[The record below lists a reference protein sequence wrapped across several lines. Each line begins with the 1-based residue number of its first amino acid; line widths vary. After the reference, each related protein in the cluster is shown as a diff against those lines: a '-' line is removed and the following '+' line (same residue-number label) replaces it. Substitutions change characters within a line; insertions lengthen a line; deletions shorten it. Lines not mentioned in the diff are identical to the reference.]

1 MIDIG
6 EIVLKLF
13 IPILEILAPVIPGKI
28 FPYFFTMEMLQ
39 RSLVAALLVTF
50 VSGFLGVFLLI
61 RNLALIGDGLAHV
74 SFGGVALSIA
84 FGIGVELHVALLLS
98 VVSAIIIYEFQARE
112 ILSGDASIGIFL
124 TGMLALGLVSLR
136 VWGGGVQNDIE
147 GYLFGNILLVSK
159 DSFNLICIVSILT
172 IIFFFVSHK
181 ILLITSVDPLVAQVQ
196 GIPVRTTG
204 LIFSVVTAAT
214 VVSMVQVMGALL
226 VTALLVTPSATS
238 QLVSTSHRSSFLW
251 SQIFGFSSVLLG
263 LYYSAE
269 LETGSGSMIALV
281 SAIIFGCVAVFQF
294 LIKPLIFSSEN
305 IS

>member
-6 EIVLKLF
+6 EIVLKLVV
-13 IPILEILAPVIPGKI
+13 PILEILAPAIPGKI

-84 FGIGVELHVALLLS
+84 FGIGFELHVALLLS

-159 DSFNLICIVSILT
+159 DSFNLICTISILT
-172 IIFFFVSHK
+172 IIFFLVSHK

-214 VVSMVQVMGALL
+214 VVCMVQVMGALL

-238 QLVSTSHRSSFLW
+238 QLVSSSHRSSFLW

-281 SAIIFGCVAVFQF
+281 SAILFGCVAVFQF
-294 LIKPLIFSSEN
+294 LIRPLIFSSEN
-305 IS
+305 VS

>member
-6 EIVLKLF
+6 EIVLKLVV
-13 IPILEILAPVIPGKI
+13 PILEILAPAIPGKI

-84 FGIGVELHVALLLS
+84 FGIGFELHVALLLS

-159 DSFNLICIVSILT
+159 DSFNLICTVSILT
-172 IIFFFVSHK
+172 IIFFLVSHK

-214 VVSMVQVMGALL
+214 VVCMVQVMGALL

-238 QLVSTSHRSSFLW
+238 QLVSSSHRSSFLW

-281 SAIIFGCVAVFQF
+281 SATIFGCVAVFQF
-294 LIKPLIFSSEN
+294 FIKPLIFSSEN
-305 IS
+305 VS

>member
-172 IIFFFVSHK
+172 IIFFLVSHK

-238 QLVSTSHRSSFLW
+238 QLVSTSHRSSFIW
-251 SQIFGFSSVLLG
+251 SQFFGFSSVLLG

-294 LIKPLIFSSEN
+294 LIKPLILSSEN

>member
-1 MIDIG
+1 MDIG

-28 FPYFFTMEMLQ
+28 FPYFFTMEMFQ

-172 IIFFFVSHK
+172 IIFFLVSHK

-281 SAIIFGCVAVFQF
+281 SAILFGCVAVFQF
-294 LIKPLIFSSEN
+294 LIKPLILSSEN

>member
-172 IIFFFVSHK
+172 IIFFLVSHK

-238 QLVSTSHRSSFLW
+238 QLVSTSHRSSFIW

-294 LIKPLIFSSEN
+294 LIKPLILSSEN

>member
-281 SAIIFGCVAVFQF
+281 SAIIFGCVAVFQL
-294 LIKPLIFSSEN
+294 LIKPLILSSEN

>member
-124 TGMLALGLVSLR
+124 TGMLASGLVSLR

-172 IIFFFVSHK
+172 IIFFLVSHK

-294 LIKPLIFSSEN
+294 LIKPLILSSEN

>member
-6 EIVLKLF
+6 EIVLKLVV
-13 IPILEILAPVIPGKI
+13 PILEILAPAIPGKI

-84 FGIGVELHVALLLS
+84 FGIGFELHVALLLS

-159 DSFNLICIVSILT
+159 DSFNLICTVSILT
-172 IIFFFVSHK
+172 IIFFLVSHK

-214 VVSMVQVMGALL
+214 VVCMVQVMGALL

-238 QLVSTSHRSSFLW
+238 QLVSSSHRSSFLW

-281 SAIIFGCVAVFQF
+281 SATMFGCVAVFQF
-294 LIKPLIFSSEN
+294 FIKPLIFSSEN
-305 IS
+305 VS

>member
-172 IIFFFVSHK
+172 IIFFLVSHK

-294 LIKPLIFSSEN
+294 LIKPLILSSEN

>member
-13 IPILEILAPVIPGKI
+13 IPILEILSPVIPGKI

-172 IIFFFVSHK
+172 IIFFLVSHK

-281 SAIIFGCVAVFQF
+281 SAILFGCVAVFQF
-294 LIKPLIFSSEN
+294 LIKPLILSSEN

>member
-1 MIDIG
+1 M
-6 EIVLKLF
+6 
-13 IPILEILAPVIPGKI
+13 
-28 FPYFFTMEMLQ
+28 
-39 RSLVAALLVTF
+39 
-50 VSGFLGVFLLI
+50 
-61 RNLALIGDGLAHV
+61 
-74 SFGGVALSIA
+74 
-84 FGIGVELHVALLLS
+84 LS

-124 TGMLALGLVSLR
+124 TGMLALGLISLR

-159 DSFNLICIVSILT
+159 DSFNLICTIT
-172 IIFFFVSHK
+172 IIFFLASHK

-214 VVSMVQVMGALL
+214 VVCMVQVMGALL

-238 QLVSTSHRSSFLW
+238 QLVSSSHRSSFLW

-281 SAIIFGCVAVFQF
+281 SATLFGCVAFFQF
-294 LIKPLIFSSEN
+294 LIKPLKGVLMFFLK
-305 IS
+305 

>member
-6 EIVLKLF
+6 EIVLKLVV
-13 IPILEILAPVIPGKI
+13 PILEILAPAIPGKI

-61 RNLALIGDGLAHV
+61 RNLALVGDGLAHV

-84 FGIGVELHVALLLS
+84 FGIGFELHVALLLS

-159 DSFNLICIVSILT
+159 DSFNLICTISILT
-172 IIFFFVSHK
+172 IIFF
-181 ILLITSVDPLVAQVQ
+181 
-196 GIPVRTTG
+196 
-204 LIFSVVTAAT
+204 
-214 VVSMVQVMGALL
+214 
-226 VTALLVTPSATS
+226 
-238 QLVSTSHRSSFLW
+238 LVSCTKKSDD
-251 SQIFGFSSVLLG
+251 ITVLK
-263 LYYSAE
+263 E
-269 LETGSGSMIALV
+269 TNLETQMIELYNQGMLEFNRGDV
-281 SAIIFGCVAVFQF
+281 IFASKKFNEATDYTIYNEDDTIGNLLAYQLF
-294 LIKPLIFSSEN
+294 EN
-305 IS
+305 NKVDFDQ

>member
-172 IIFFFVSHK
+172 IIFFLVSHK

-238 QLVSTSHRSSFLW
+238 QLVSTSHRSSFIW

-263 LYYSAE
+263 IYYSAE
-269 LETGSGSMIALV
+269 VETGSGSMIALV

-294 LIKPLIFSSEN
+294 LIKPLILSSEN

>member
-172 IIFFFVSHK
+172 IIFFLVSHK

-281 SAIIFGCVAVFQF
+281 SAIIFGCVAVFQL
-294 LIKPLIFSSEN
+294 LIKPLILSSEN

>member
-6 EIVLKLF
+6 EIVLKLVV
-13 IPILEILAPVIPGKI
+13 PILEILAPAIPGKI

-84 FGIGVELHVALLLS
+84 FGIGFELHAALLLS

-124 TGMLALGLVSLR
+124 TGMLALGLISLR

-159 DSFNLICIVSILT
+159 DSFNLICTISILT
-172 IIFFFVSHK
+172 IIFFLVSHK

-214 VVSMVQVMGALL
+214 VVCMVQVMGALL

-238 QLVSTSHRSSFLW
+238 QLVSSSHRSSFLW

-281 SAIIFGCVAVFQF
+281 SATLFGCVAVFQF
-294 LIKPLIFSSEN
+294 LIRPLIFSSEN
-305 IS
+305 VS

>member
-6 EIVLKLF
+6 EIVLKLVV
-13 IPILEILAPVIPGKI
+13 PILEILAPAIPGKI

-172 IIFFFVSHK
+172 IIFFLVSHK

-281 SAIIFGCVAVFQF
+281 SAILFGCVAVFQF
-294 LIKPLIFSSEN
+294 VIKPLIFSSEN

>member
-6 EIVLKLF
+6 EIVLKLVV
-13 IPILEILAPVIPGKI
+13 PILEMLAPAIPGKI

-84 FGIGVELHVALLLS
+84 FGIGFELHVALLLS
-98 VVSAIIIYEFQARE
+98 VFSAIIIYEFQARE

-172 IIFFFVSHK
+172 IIFFLFSHK

-238 QLVSTSHRSSFLW
+238 QLVSSSHRSSFLW

-281 SAIIFGCVAVFQF
+281 SAILFGCVAVFQF
-294 LIKPLIFSSEN
+294 LIKPLILSSEN

>member
-6 EIVLKLF
+6 EIVLKLVV
-13 IPILEILAPVIPGKI
+13 PILEILAPAIPGKI

-84 FGIGVELHVALLLS
+84 FGIGFELHVALLLS

-159 DSFNLICIVSILT
+159 DSFNLICTISILT
-172 IIFFFVSHK
+172 IIFFLVSHK

-214 VVSMVQVMGALL
+214 VVCMVQVMGALL

-238 QLVSTSHRSSFLW
+238 QLVSSSHRSSFLW

-281 SAIIFGCVAVFQF
+281 SATLFGVAVFQF

-305 IS
+305 VS

>member
-6 EIVLKLF
+6 EIVLKLVV
-13 IPILEILAPVIPGKI
+13 PILEILAPAIPGKI

-84 FGIGVELHVALLLS
+84 FGIGFELHVALLLS

-124 TGMLALGLVSLR
+124 TGMLALGLISLR

-159 DSFNLICIVSILT
+159 DSFNLICSISILT
-172 IIFFFVSHK
+172 IIFFLVSHK

-196 GIPVRTTG
+196 GIPVKTTG
-204 LIFSVVTAAT
+204 LIFSVVTF
-214 VVSMVQVMGALL
+214 
-226 VTALLVTPSATS
+226 
-238 QLVSTSHRSSFLW
+238 R
-251 SQIFGFSSVLLG
+251 
-263 LYYSAE
+263 
-269 LETGSGSMIALV
+269 
-281 SAIIFGCVAVFQF
+281 C
-294 LIKPLIFSSEN
+294 
-305 IS
+305 

>member
-238 QLVSTSHRSSFLW
+238 QLVSTSHRSSFIW
-251 SQIFGFSSVLLG
+251 SQIFGFISVLLG

-294 LIKPLIFSSEN
+294 LIKPLILSSEN

>member
-1 MIDIG
+1 MDIG
-6 EIVLKLF
+6 EIVLKLVV
-13 IPILEILAPVIPGKI
+13 PILEILAPAIPGKI

-84 FGIGVELHVALLLS
+84 FGIGFELHVALLLS
-98 VVSAIIIYEFQARE
+98 VVSAILIYEFQARE

-159 DSFNLICIVSILT
+159 DSFNLICTISILT
-172 IIFFFVSHK
+172 IIFFLVSHK

-214 VVSMVQVMGALL
+214 VVCMVQVMGALL

-238 QLVSTSHRSSFLW
+238 QLVSSSHRSSFLW

-269 LETGSGSMIALV
+269 LETCLLYTSPSPRD
-281 SAIIFGCVAVFQF
+281 SR
-294 LIKPLIFSSEN
+294 
-305 IS
+305 

>member
-6 EIVLKLF
+6 EIVLKLVA
-13 IPILEILAPVIPGKI
+13 PILEILAPAIPGKI

-84 FGIGVELHVALLLS
+84 FGIGFELHVALLLS

-159 DSFNLICIVSILT
+159 DSFNLICTVSILT
-172 IIFFFVSHK
+172 IIFFLVSHK

-214 VVSMVQVMGALL
+214 VVCMVQVMGALL

-238 QLVSTSHRSSFLW
+238 QLVSSSHRSSFLW

-281 SAIIFGCVAVFQF
+281 SATIFGCVAVFQF
-294 LIKPLIFSSEN
+294 FIKPLIFSSEN
-305 IS
+305 VS

>member
-6 EIVLKLF
+6 EIVLKLVV
-13 IPILEILAPVIPGKI
+13 PILEILAPAIPGKI

-84 FGIGVELHVALLLS
+84 FGIGFELHVALLLS

-159 DSFNLICIVSILT
+159 DSFNLICTVSILT
-172 IIFFFVSHK
+172 IIFFLVSHK

-214 VVSMVQVMGALL
+214 VVCMVQVMGALL

-238 QLVSTSHRSSFLW
+238 QLVSSSHRSSFLW

-281 SAIIFGCVAVFQF
+281 SATIFGCVAAFQF
-294 LIKPLIFSSEN
+294 FIKPLIFSSEN
-305 IS
+305 VS

>member
-6 EIVLKLF
+6 EIVLKLVV
-13 IPILEILAPVIPGKI
+13 PILEILAPAIPGKI

-84 FGIGVELHVALLLS
+84 FGTGFELHVALLLS

-124 TGMLALGLVSLR
+124 TGMLALGLISLR

-159 DSFNLICIVSILT
+159 DSFNLICTISILT
-172 IIFFFVSHK
+172 IIFFLVSHK

-214 VVSMVQVMGALL
+214 VVCMVQVMGALL

-238 QLVSTSHRSSFLW
+238 QLVSSSHRSSFLW

-281 SAIIFGCVAVFQF
+281 SATLFGCVGVFQF

-305 IS
+305 VS

>member
-172 IIFFFVSHK
+172 IIFFLVSHK

-281 SAIIFGCVAVFQF
+281 SAILFGCVAVFQF
-294 LIKPLIFSSEN
+294 VIKPLIFSSEN

>member
-238 QLVSTSHRSSFLW
+238 QLVSTSHRSSFIW
-251 SQIFGFSSVLLG
+251 SQFFGFSSVLLG

-294 LIKPLIFSSEN
+294 LIKPLILSSEN